1 MPTAGCG
8 IRSEH
13 RNDGTYELSVKLI
26 MQMDEKLRQ
35 MSDVK
40 TVVRC
45 ILPDNMMSMNID
57 VQGETHQRRTTG
69 TSGMRWVIYCLYI
82 NSR

>member
-26 MQMDEKLRQ
+26 MQMDGKLRQ

-57 VQGETHQRRTTG
+57 VRVESQRKATG
-69 TSGMRWVIYCLYI
+69 TSGMR
-82 NSR
+82 

>member
-26 MQMDEKLRQ
+26 MQMDGKLRQ

-57 VQGETHQRRTTG
+57 VQVESQRKATG
-69 TSGMRWVIYCLYI
+69 TSGMR
-82 NSR
+82 